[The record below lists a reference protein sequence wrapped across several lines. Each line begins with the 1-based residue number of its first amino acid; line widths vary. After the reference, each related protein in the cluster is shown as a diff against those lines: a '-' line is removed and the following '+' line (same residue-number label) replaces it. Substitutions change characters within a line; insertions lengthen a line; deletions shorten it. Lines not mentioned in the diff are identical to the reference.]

1 MNMKLGLGT
10 VQLGMPYG
18 IANQLGQPSRQEAIN
33 MLNFARDNGIEL
45 LDTATGYGE
54 SETIIGEYFAS
65 YSNSKENISPMK
77 VVTKISLISEVIKYT
92 AEEMYQLLKGR
103 LKESLT
109 RLNMDVV
116 DYCLLHSPINL
127 YSHDMKVVQALKN
140 LKEDGF
146 IRKIGA
152 SVYTPDQVKQFLNI
166 NGLDII
172 QVPLN
177 IFDHRLISLGYLNM
191 LREKGIEVHARSV
204 FLQGLLMLPADGVP
218 HSLSEVKR
226 PLELLKN
233 LAVKIKL
240 TPAQLALLF
249 VRDLKEIGRV
259 IVGCESLEQLKDN
272 INTMKMPKI
281 DSYIKAEISKSFVN
295 IPEYILDPSKWRR

>member
-1 MNMKLGLGT
+1 MKLGLGT